1 MKKKVFSLV
10 LCMIFHYAYGQTD
23 SLGGLKLN
31 RKYKILFIVISPG
44 KNAIA
49 TENLFIK
56 PAAVDSLDFLSP
68 GNSEQICKI
77 MKVAQ
82 VWVVKPALHTIFL
95 DLNKIFNIYNIK
107 RKNQHLP
114 IRIDNWIID
123 EPETLMID
131 KSEILGV
138 KIIYSS
144 KYKLIDIKTRHPIIY
159 PTQNK

>member
-1 MKKKVFSLV
+1 
-10 LCMIFHYAYGQTD
+10 
-23 SLGGLKLN
+23 
-31 RKYKILFIVISPG
+31 
-44 KNAIA
+44 
-49 TENLFIK
+49 
-56 PAAVDSLDFLSP
+56 LDFLSP